1 MFEIEVLGDKELVRK
16 LDRLAGAALRKLAR
30 PAVARA
36 IVPVNKAAKRNAKQY
51 QETGTLWRSIGRK
64 IKTYGKWDVVW
75 AGVGPRKGFEGVGPD
90 GRRRVPANYAHLVE
104 LGHVIVGKGQKKK
117 RGSWARSRQVKKL
130 MAAGQVVPARP
141 FLKPA
146 LDTQKPMAMAILTR
160 EIKKRLEQEARK
172 R

>member
-36 IVPVNKAAKRNAKQY
+36 IVPVNKAAKRMAPV
-51 QETGTLWRSIGRK
+51 ETGTLKKSLGIK
-64 IKTYGKWDVVW
+64 IKTYAWPGVVW
-75 AGVGPRKGFEGVGPD
+75 AGVGPRQGFTGVGPD
-90 GRRRVPANYAHLVE
+90 GRRRDPVNYAHLVE
-104 LGHVIVGKGQKKK
+104 LGTTH
-117 RGSWARSRQVKKL
+117 S
-130 MAAGQVVPARP
+130 PAQP
-141 FLKPA
+141 FLRPA